1 MNNQALQFKIQN
13 LRSTTMQRTT
23 EGLFV
28 VVASLFVTA
37 LLPSLLIKYFYANAQ
52 LFEQPKLLEYIPV
65 ATFVI
70 SVAYIVFVI
79 FGNMTRGAKIR
90 QAETE
95 LAIANSLVSNDLGT
109 TQEEL
114 AELEKIV
121 DNALAKPKKKAVARA
136 KKTTAVIQKKKAK

>member
-1 MNNQALQFKIQN
+1 M
-13 LRSTTMQRTT
+13 
-23 EGLFV
+23 EGLFA

-70 SVAYIVFVI
+70 SGAYIVFVI
-79 FGNMTRGAKIR
+79 FGNVTRGAKIR
-90 QAETE
+90 QAEAE
-95 LAIANSLVSNDLGT
+95 LAIANSLVANDMGT

-114 AELEKIV
+114 AELEMIV
-121 DNALAKPKKKAVARA
+121 DKALAKPKKSTRTSA
-136 KKTTAVIQKKKAK
+136 KKTTTRKKSAK

>member
-1 MNNQALQFKIQN
+1 MNNKALQFKIQN
-13 LRSTTMQRTT
+13 LRSASIQHTM

-28 VVASLFVTA
+28 VVSSLFVTA
-37 LLPSLLIKYFYANAQ
+37 LLPSLLIKYLYANAQ

-65 ATFVI
+65 VTFAI

-79 FGNMTRGAKIR
+79 FGNITRGAKIR
-90 QAETE
+90 QAEAE
-95 LAIANSLVSNDLGT
+95 LAIASSLVASDMGT

-121 DNALAKPKKKAVARA
+121 DSALAKPRKVARTSAKKVTTTKKKSA
-136 KKTTAVIQKKKAK
+136 K

>member
-1 MNNQALQFKIQN
+1 MNTQTLQFKIEN
-13 LRSTTMQRTT
+13 LRATTIQRTL
-23 EGLFV
+23 EGLFT

-65 ATFVI
+65 ATFAI
-70 SVAYIVFVI
+70 SGAYIVFVI
-79 FGNMTRGAKIR
+79 VGNFSRGAKIR
-90 QAETE
+90 QAESE
-95 LAIANSLVSNDLGT
+95 LALSESMTANDLGT

-121 DNALAKPKKKAVARA
+121 DNALAKPNKSKRSNTKKSTRKKSA
-136 KKTTAVIQKKKAK
+136 K

>member
-1 MNNQALQFKIQN
+1 
-13 LRSTTMQRTT
+13 MQRTM
-23 EGLFV
+23 EGLFT

-65 ATFVI
+65 ATFAI
-70 SVAYIVFVI
+70 SAVYIVFVI
-79 FGNMTRGAKIR
+79 FGNIVRGSKIR
-90 QAETE
+90 QAEAE
-95 LAIANSLVSNDLGT
+95 LAIADSISSNDMGT

-121 DNALAKPKKKAVARA
+121 DSALAKPKKSTRA
-136 KKTTAVIQKKKAK
+136 SATKTTARKKSAK